1 MFEAL
6 ATMGGKPTASM
17 AGKQMI
23 DEPPTTAVMMPP
35 RKPVVQGTQAVRKW
49 TRS

>member
-1 MFEAL
+1 MLNAL

-35 RKPVVQGTQAVRKW
+35 RKPVLVRRK
-49 TRS
+49 R